1 VSFGLSDIVFT
12 SYKETIR
19 RREEQAAKELTLRY
33 NMAWEVV
40 RMAES
45 LLKDGFGATRVM
57 VFGSLVHGYWFSP
70 TSDIDLAA
78 WGISDDDYFLVV
90 ARLQDIS
97 PEFKIDLVKMENCK
111 PELSQVIMYEGKQL

>member
-33 NMAWEVV
+33 NKAWEVV

-111 PELSQVIMYEGKQL
+111 PELSQVILYEGKQL

>member
-1 VSFGLSDIVFT
+1 VSFGLSDIGFT

-33 NMAWEVV
+33 NKAWEVV
-40 RMAES
+40 RIAES

-97 PEFKIDLVKMENCK
+97 SEFKIDLVKMENCK
-111 PELSQVIMYEGKQL
+111 PELSQVILYEGKQL

>member
-1 VSFGLSDIVFT
+1 MSFGLSDIVFT

-33 NMAWEVV
+33 IKAWEVV

>member
-1 VSFGLSDIVFT
+1 VSFDLPDIVFT

-33 NMAWEVV
+33 NKAWEVV

-97 PEFKIDLVKMENCK
+97 PEFKIDLVMMENCK

>member
-1 VSFGLSDIVFT
+1 MSDIVFT

-33 NMAWEVV
+33 IKAWEVV